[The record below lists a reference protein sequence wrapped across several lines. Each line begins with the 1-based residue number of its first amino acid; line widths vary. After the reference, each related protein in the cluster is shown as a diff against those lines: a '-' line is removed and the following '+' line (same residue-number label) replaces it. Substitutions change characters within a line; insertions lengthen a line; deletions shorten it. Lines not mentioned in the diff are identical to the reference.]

1 MKPNVIQI
9 IKDNQDNIRFVLD
22 SGAFTA
28 HASGKPI
35 ALDDYCRFLDSLDKM
50 KLRPWR
56 YFTLD
61 VINDPKATMKNY
73 EIMLARGF
81 NPVPI
86 FTRGE
91 SFDTLE
97 QYYKYSDLVG
107 LGGLMFGQNKN
118 TKYQYL
124 DRVLKFTAGRPVH
137 ILGTTELNILK
148 RYRPYMCD
156 SSTLESG
163 ARYSNLNLYLNNGIM
178 KMITRKSMF
187 TRPSNIV
194 MDTIRYYGFTAEQ
207 LLKNANWCGGES
219 VIRTLGAYSWAKL
232 SLDVQKNLG
241 TLMFL
246 ACTTKNFI
254 SILLKGYQR
263 EIQHVLRRA
272 V

>member
-1 MKPNVIQI
+1 MKPNVIQL
-9 IKDNQDNIRFVLD
+9 IKNNQDNIRFVLD

-28 HASGKPI
+28 QKSGKPI

-61 VINDPKATMKNY
+61 VIHNLEATMKNY

-81 NPVPI
+81 NPIPI

-91 SFDTLE
+91 SLDALK
-97 QYYKYSDLVG
+97 QYYEHSDLVG
-107 LGGLMFGQNKN
+107 LGGLVFRNRS

-124 DRVLKFTAGRPVH
+124 DRVLKFTAERPVH
-137 ILGTTELNILK
+137 MLGTTDLNILK
-148 RYRPYMCD
+148 RHRPYMCD
-156 SSTLESG
+156 SSTLEAG
-163 ARYSNLNLYLNNGIM
+163 ARYSQLNLYLSNGIM
-178 KMITRKSMF
+178 KMITRKSMS
-187 TRPSNIV
+187 TRPSDIV
-194 MDTIRYYGFTAEQ
+194 MDTIRYHGFSAEQ
-207 LLKNANWCGGES
+207 LLKNANWHGGES